1 MKKVYMTPM
10 LSIDKVE
17 SESPMMAGSQGYD
30 WGQSKKG
37 FLDND
42 DVEEG
47 DDVLNQRNLW
57 DD

>member
-1 MKKVYMTPM
+1 MTPM

-57 DD
+57 DE